1 MDTTKYN
8 DGLNPTKFSLLM
20 SKVFCGDQLEDDS
33 VVFYVTC

>member
-8 DGLNPTKFSLLM
+8 DSLNPTKISLLM
-20 SKVFCGDQLEDDS
+20 SKVFYGVQLEDDS